1 MYLYLVNVYFHG
13 LHFTYTGNYKCM
25 HMYKHLYV
33 CMYICAYVRARACM
47 YGCII
52 ILGFKFQENK
62 LSAHYTSSKN
72 KNKKA

>member
-1 MYLYLVNVYFHG
+1 MYIFMVFT
-13 LHFTYTGNYKCM
+13 LHIPAIINACICINTCM
-25 HMYKHLYV
+25 YV
-33 CMYICAYVRARACM
+33 CIYVRTSARACM